1 MDRERFMAISV
12 DRAGRMITF
21 ESCRGLQIRNVF
33 SDYNS
38 AMCYEMASDTK
49 SRESWDEQELSGKSI
64 SRMNP
69 LKLSRVFR
77 FNDPETGAPQISDF
91 PDSNPTGDTPLE
103 IRMKHFTE
111 VENFTFLAYVLGHEL
126 GGTAPRPIRT
136 VTDLEVP
143 DDEFQNFVNTAK
155 TVSVTDEE
163 LADSVLDVG
172 INWEHFVASN
182 DNLLLPDHPLKIS
195 DVLMQE
201 KIDSLDI
208 ITEAFVR
215 EINLR
220 SIEKQTGT
228 KAKKGHD

>member
-1 MDRERFMAISV
+1 
-12 DRAGRMITF
+12 
-21 ESCRGLQIRNVF
+21 
-33 SDYNS
+33 
-38 AMCYEMASDTK
+38 MASDTK
-49 SRESWDEQELSGKSI
+49 SRESWDEQETS
-64 SRMNP
+64 SRTITQSNP

-77 FNDPETGAPQISDF
+77 FNDPQTGAPQISDF

-111 VENFTFLAYVLGHEL
+111 IENFTFLAHVLGHEL
-126 GGTAPRPIRT
+126 GGTTPRPIRT
-136 VTDLEVP
+136 VTDLQVP
-143 DDEFQNFVNTAK
+143 DDEFQNFVNLAR

-182 DNLLLPDHPLKIS
+182 DNLLLPEHPLKIS

-201 KIDSLDI
+201 KIDSLDV

-228 KAKKGHD
+228 KTRKSRE

>member
-1 MDRERFMAISV
+1 
-12 DRAGRMITF
+12 
-21 ESCRGLQIRNVF
+21 
-33 SDYNS
+33 
-38 AMCYEMASDTK
+38 MASDTK
-49 SRESWDEQELSGKSI
+49 SRESWDEQETSNRNIAQS
-64 SRMNP
+64 NQ

-77 FNDPETGAPQISDF
+77 FNDPQTGAPQISDF

-111 VENFTFLAYVLGHEL
+111 IENFTFLAHVLGHEL
-126 GGTAPRPIRT
+126 GGTTPRPIRT
-136 VTDLEVP
+136 VTDLQVP
-143 DDEFQNFVNTAK
+143 DEEFQNFVNIAK
-155 TVSVTDEE
+155 TASVTDEE

-208 ITEAFVR
+208 ISEAFVR
-215 EINLR
+215 ELNIR
-220 SIEKQTGT
+220 SIEKQIGT
-228 KAKKGHD
+228 KARKSDQ

>member
-1 MDRERFMAISV
+1 
-12 DRAGRMITF
+12 
-21 ESCRGLQIRNVF
+21 
-33 SDYNS
+33 
-38 AMCYEMASDTK
+38 MASDTK
-49 SRESWDEQELSGKSI
+49 SRESWSEQEEPSSRSI
-64 SRMNP
+64 TRSNP
-69 LKLSRVFR
+69 LKLSRVYR
-77 FNDPETGAPQISDF
+77 FDDSQTGAPQISDF

-103 IRMKHFTE
+103 VRMKHFTE
-111 VENFTFLAYVLGHEL
+111 IENFTFLAYVLGHEL
-126 GGTAPRPIRT
+126 GGTTPKPIRT
-136 VTDLEVP
+136 VTDLQVP
-143 DDEFQNFVNTAK
+143 DEEFQNFVNTAK

-163 LADSVLDVG
+163 LADSVLDAG

-228 KAKKGHD
+228 KAKKGRD

>member
-1 MDRERFMAISV
+1 
-12 DRAGRMITF
+12 
-21 ESCRGLQIRNVF
+21 
-33 SDYNS
+33 
-38 AMCYEMASDTK
+38 MASDTK
-49 SRESWDEQELSGKSI
+49 SRESWDEQESSARDI
-64 SRMNP
+64 SRSTQ

-77 FNDPETGAPQISDF
+77 FNDPQTGAPQISDF

-111 VENFTFLAYVLGHEL
+111 IENFTFLAHVLGHEL
-126 GGTAPRPIRT
+126 GGTTPRPIRT
-136 VTDLEVP
+136 VTDLQVP
-143 DDEFQNFVNTAK
+143 DEELQNFVNTAK
-155 TVSVTDEE
+155 TANVTDEE
-163 LADSVLDVG
+163 LADSTLDVG

-182 DNLLLPDHPLKIS
+182 DNLLLPEHPLKIS

-201 KIDSLDI
+201 KIDSLDV

-228 KAKKGHD
+228 KTRKSHE

>member
-1 MDRERFMAISV
+1 
-12 DRAGRMITF
+12 
-21 ESCRGLQIRNVF
+21 L
-33 SDYNS
+33 
-38 AMCYEMASDTK
+38 ASDTK
-49 SRESWDEQELSGKSI
+49 SRESWSEQEEPSSRSI
-64 SRMNP
+64 TRSNP
-69 LKLSRVFR
+69 LKLSRVYR
-77 FNDPETGAPQISDF
+77 FDDSQTGAPQISDF

-103 IRMKHFTE
+103 VRMKHFTE
-111 VENFTFLAYVLGHEL
+111 IENFTFLAYVLGHEL
-126 GGTAPRPIRT
+126 GGTTPKPIRT
-136 VTDLEVP
+136 VTDLQVP
-143 DDEFQNFVNTAK
+143 DEEFQNFVNTAK

-163 LADSVLDVG
+163 LADSVLDAG

-228 KAKKGHD
+228 KAKKGRD

>member
-1 MDRERFMAISV
+1 MA
-12 DRAGRMITF
+12 A
-21 ESCRGLQIRNVF
+21 E
-33 SDYNS
+33 
-38 AMCYEMASDTK
+38 TK
-49 SRESWDEQELSGKSI
+49 ERESLTEQETSGKDVSPL
-64 SRMNP
+64 SQ
-69 LKLSRVFR
+69 LKLSRVYR
-77 FNDPETGAPQISDF
+77 FIDQQTGAPQISDF

-126 GGTAPRPIRT
+126 GGTTPRPIRT
-136 VTDLEVP
+136 VTDLQVP
-143 DDEFQNFVNTAK
+143 DEEFQNFVNTAK
-155 TVSVTDEE
+155 TASVTDEE

-182 DNLLLPDHPLKIS
+182 DNLLLPDHPLRIT

-208 ITEAFVR
+208 ISEAFVR
-215 EINLR
+215 ELNIR

-228 KAKKGHD
+228 KARKSHE

>member
-1 MDRERFMAISV
+1 
-12 DRAGRMITF
+12 
-21 ESCRGLQIRNVF
+21 
-33 SDYNS
+33 
-38 AMCYEMASDTK
+38 MASDTR
-49 SRESWDEQELSGKSI
+49 SRDSWDEQELSGKGI
-64 SRMNP
+64 TGNNP

-91 PDSNPTGDTPLE
+91 PDSNPSGDTPLE

-111 VENFTFLAYVLGHEL
+111 IENFSFLAFVLGHEL
-126 GGTAPRPIRT
+126 GGTTPRPIRT
-136 VTDLEVP
+136 VIDLEVP
-143 DDEFQNFVNTAK
+143 DEEFQNFVNTAK

-182 DNLLLPDHPLKIS
+182 DDLLLPDHPLKIN

-201 KIDSLDI
+201 KIDSLDV

-215 EINLR
+215 ELNLR

-228 KAKKGHD
+228 KSKTSHE